1 MLDATTTGQDA
12 ERRTG
17 KAVRLCVLGPVRA
30 WHLAD
35 GIEVEVALG
44 GPKQRAVLA
53 VLALAGG
60 RSVSRDAIIDFV
72 WGDAPPPRVSATVQT
87 YVANLRQAL
96 EPGRTTSK
104 KTRTQSRLLLS
115 RGGGYQLSADQ
126 VAIDLLRFRE
136 LVTAAYGA
144 RQAGDLRQAA
154 AMLTEAIG
162 LRTGPF
168 LDDLGGA
175 LRLHPSV
182 AAIEQ
187 EYLGTAVDCA
197 DVQLQAG
204 AADDVLG
211 WLPALAAA
219 EPLSESLQM
228 RLMTTYAVTGQPGRA
243 MEIFER
249 TRRQLAEEFG
259 IGPSRELREAHL
271 ALLQADEELANQRE
285 TVDLTELMPIRR
297 WLGRPPDQRALVG
310 RDGALPELVQLVRN
324 NRVVTLVGP
333 GGAGKTALGLATA
346 QQMLDSDLGV
356 VADGVVVVE
365 CGRLPAEPDRADE
378 GSGLVAEALR
388 STIQARPNGRESAIG
403 AVVRTLQGQRR
414 LIVLDNAEHVR
425 ASCNRLADQ
434 LVRACPSLRIVVTSR
449 RQLGWPLE
457 TVYEVPPL
465 ELPPEGETRGAV
477 LLASPAVQLFVDLAH
492 RVRRGID
499 TDSQLP
505 VIARICRH
513 VEGLPLAIEL
523 ATARLRAMSIA
534 DLAERLENSA
544 SVIAAASD
552 HRLPHQRALKATY
565 EWSAQLLPPAERRL
579 LARLAVFPTA
589 FDLPAAEQV
598 CGHDGID
605 PLDIPTLLANL
616 VDNSMIQAVDEG
628 GHVRYRLLIPIREF
642 AADGTD
648 ESDLD
653 ATRRRHLD
661 WCFGQMTNI
670 GEVNDPH
677 RAAQIAVVRAHI
689 DDLYSALEWA
699 LESTDEHMTTNA
711 AELLAAARPVF
722 DFDFGN
728 LQTARDFT
736 QRTLQRWDV
745 LSAASHGRLRHWAGR
760 LAYLQGRPLEA
771 RSHLETALRLLTGK
785 SEDDFRRRSDIC
797 VGIASCR
804 FLTADRQCLGIIEES
819 LKHAE
824 ATGDKVLFARRLTNA
839 GSMFTH
845 WGRLDRALALLERA
859 AAMADSH
866 PNVGYLNSYRLANFH
881 LMNGDP
887 RRSLLESAPLVSDP
901 GALPPSVVIEAYAY
915 RGWAQARLGDY
926 DSARAD
932 LRRSLELGHDRPI
945 DRTYIHLATADLER
959 LAGNVPHAV
968 KHLRKSML
976 TSLAFGDLRTAIL
989 AVFVGAELSLTIDP
1003 RRADTLAGF
1012 ALACRE
1018 VTGLPAWPLTEEH
1031 FAVFEK
1037 SAGATAA
1044 SAPAAGE
1051 RAEIVSQIAESCQ
1064 AVLAEWSRWWPT
1076 SGSH

>member
-12 ERRTG
+12 GQRTG
-17 KAVRLCVLGPVRA
+17 KAVRLCVLGAVRA

-35 GIEVEVALG
+35 GIEIEVALG

-53 VLALAGG
+53 RLALSGG
-60 RSVSRDAIIDFV
+60 RPVSRDAIIDFV

-87 YVANLRQAL
+87 YVATLRQAL

-115 RGGGYQLSADQ
+115 KNGGYQLSPEL

-144 RQAGDLRQAA
+144 RQTGDLRRAA
-154 AMLTEAIG
+154 GLLVEAIG

-187 EYLGTAVDCA
+187 EYLGAAVDCA

-204 AADDVLG
+204 AAEDLLG
-211 WLPALAAA
+211 WLPPLAAA

-228 RLMTTYAVTGQPGRA
+228 RLMNAYAVTGQPGRA

-259 IGPSRELREAHL
+259 IGPSRELQEAHL
-271 ALLQADEELANQRE
+271 ALLQADEELATQRK
-285 TVDLTELMPIRR
+285 TVDLTELLPIRR
-297 WLGRPPDQRALVG
+297 WLGRPPDRRALVG
-310 RDGALPELVQLVRN
+310 RDGALPELAQLMRH

-346 QQMLDSDLGV
+346 QHMLDTSVSV

-365 CGRLPAEPDRADE
+365 CGRLPAEPDRADD

-388 STIQARPNGRESAIG
+388 STIGARPNGRESALG

-425 ASCNRLADQ
+425 ASCNRLADH
-434 LVRACPSLRIVVTSR
+434 LVRACPSLRIMVTSR

-457 TVYEVPPL
+457 TVFEVPPL
-465 ELPPEGETRGAV
+465 ALPPAGETRGPV

-492 RVRRGID
+492 RVRRGVD
-499 TDSQLP
+499 TASQLP
-505 VIARICRH
+505 IIARICRH

-552 HRLPHQRALKATY
+552 HRLPHQRALKSTY

-589 FDLPAAEQV
+589 FDLAAAEQV

-605 PLDIPTLLANL
+605 PPDIATLLANL
-616 VDNSMIQAVDEG
+616 VDNSMIQVIEDG
-628 GHVRYRLLIPIREF
+628 DRLRYRLLIPIREF

-648 ESDLD
+648 LN
-653 ATRRRHLD
+653 ATLRRHLD
-661 WCFGQMTNI
+661 WCTD
-670 GEVNDPH
+670 EVRTVNEVVDH
-677 RAAQIAVVRAHI
+677 DERTARIAAVRAEM
-689 DDLYSALEWA
+689 DNVYSALGWA
-699 LESTDEHMTTNA
+699 LDQDDPAFSEVA

-722 DFDFGN
+722 DQDYGN
-728 LQTARDFT
+728 LQTVLHFT
-736 QRTLQRWDV
+736 QRVLLRWDT
-745 LSAASHGRLRHWAGR
+745 LSPVVHGHLRHWAGR

-771 RSHLETALRLLTGK
+771 RSHLETALRLIKGR
-785 SEDDFRRRSDIC
+785 SVDDHRRRADIC
-797 VGIASCR
+797 QGISACM
-804 FLTADRQCLGIIEES
+804 FLMADQGCLGMIEKF
-819 LKHAE
+819 LAAAE
-824 ATGDKVLFARRLTNA
+824 ATGDKTLLAARLSNA
-839 GSMFTH
+839 GSLSAH
-845 WGRLDRALALLERA
+845 WGRTADAIDYFERA
-859 AAMADSH
+859 KALSDQPSTD
-866 PNVGYLNSYRLANFH
+866 YLISYRQATFYVLNDEPAKSVRISGPLLQQPAGISASAVMQTLAYH
-881 LMNGDP
+881 
-887 RRSLLESAPLVSDP
+887 
-901 GALPPSVVIEAYAY
+901 
-915 RGWAQARLGDY
+915 GWALGRLGQFEAGRDY
-926 DSARAD
+926 
-932 LRRSLELGHDRPI
+932 LRRSLELAIDRPL
-945 DRTYIHLATADLER
+945 DRSYALLAIADLER
-959 LAGNVPHAV
+959 LAGDLLQAT
-968 KHLRKSML
+968 KYLKKCLL
-976 TSLAFGDLRTAIL
+976 TSLAFSDLNTATTAVWL
-989 AVFVGAELSLTIDP
+989 AA
-1003 RRADTLAGF
+1003 
-1012 ALACRE
+1012 ALAEEMGEMDARE
-1018 VTGLPAWPLTEEH
+1018 LLAPHAVATRAATGRPAWPLTEEDFSRWTAMVGSVQIEQNRH
-1031 FAVFEK
+1031 AVI
-1037 SAGATAA
+1037 TRAA
-1044 SAPAAGE
+1044 DAS
-1051 RAEIVSQIAESCQ
+1051 RR
-1064 AVLAEWSRWWPT
+1064 VLADLIS
-1076 SGSH
+1076 SAAAQG